1 MKLLKTVGFALG
13 LLLVMAEPSLAQTAS
28 GDMPS
33 VGLGFKAI
41 GIGLAILGGGIGI
54 GRVVG
59 SAVESMARQPEM
71 APTVQ
76 TNMLIGAALIEG
88 AALAALGVIAFA
100 M

>member
-13 LLLVMAEPSLAQTAS
+13 LLLLMADSSFAQTANA
-28 GDMPS
+28 DMPS